1 MPLIAREH
9 HLNSDS
15 AEYFARVLRDQPEI
29 QAQLAAAP
37 AGTRFIE
44 GHFNGKPLA
53 LLLAEPA
60 GDGWHVIAL
69 AVHPA
74 SRGRGVGSTL
84 LAQASTLLPGLGW
97 PACLEGVA
105 RHAGL

>member
-9 HLNSDS
+9 HLNSGS
-15 AEYFARVLRDQPEI
+15 TEYFARVLRDLPEI
-29 QAQLAAAP
+29 QAQLAAPP
-37 AGTRFIE
+37 AGTRLIE

-60 GDGWHVIAL
+60 GAGWQVKTI

-84 LAQASTLLPGLGW
+84 LAQAGALLPGLGW
-97 PACLEGVA
+97 PDCLEGVA
-105 RHAGL
+105 RRAGL